1 MISGKWSVQK
11 GRQVVNA
18 VSTCRS
24 DYRKYL
30 PGQSIKV
37 RLKMEQNCRLFL
49 DIFSSAI
56 TNDLSMTFTSRLKV
70 DAKCVYQQWDWITVA
85 NYFGT
90 PPVDWVHGYRSVFW
104 AWRMD
109 LNKEVSTLFAHCKK
123 LIWKM
128 FLKFNLGTCPWMAF
142 AWNFFGIFL
151 TFLRKVCG
159 TNHL

>member
-56 TNDLSMTFTSRLKV
+56 TNDLSMTFTSRIKV
-70 DAKCVYQQWDWITVA
+70 DAKCVYQQ
-85 NYFGT
+85 
-90 PPVDWVHGYRSVFW
+90 
-104 AWRMD
+104 
-109 LNKEVSTLFAHCKK
+109 
-123 LIWKM
+123 
-128 FLKFNLGTCPWMAF
+128 
-142 AWNFFGIFL
+142 
-151 TFLRKVCG
+151 
-159 TNHL
+159 